1 MSNDIILIGTIL
13 IIAYISSYA
22 LYRYGIMDKKVHN
35 RIWNIIFLLIFL
47 TAMGVGYLLTA
58 LTDLGI
64 TAIPDINLTFWHN
77 EFGIFFFFTLF
88 FHLQI
93 NWSSLKKLILQTS

>member
-1 MSNDIILIGTIL
+1 MSNDIILIGSIL
-13 IIAYISSYA
+13 VIAYISSYA

-35 RIWNIIFLLIFL
+35 RIWNIIFLLIFI
-47 TAMGVGYLLTA
+47 TAMGVGYILTA

-64 TAIPDINLTFWHN
+64 NPIPDINLIFWHN
-77 EFGIFFFFTLF
+77 EFGIFFFFALF

-93 NWSSLKKLILQTS
+93 NWSSFKKLILETG

>member
-13 IIAYISSYA
+13 VIAYISSYT

-35 RIWNIIFLLIFL
+35 RIWNIIFLLIFII
-47 TAMGVGYLLTA
+47 AMGVGYLLTA

-64 TAIPDINLTFWHN
+64 TAIPDVNLIFWHN
-77 EFGIFFFFTLF
+77 EFGIFFFFILF

-93 NWSSLKKLILQTS
+93 NWISLKKLILQTG